1 MFYCSWLKYKNY
13 VAKLKIFLSPVLL
26 PMASKRRIIY
36 EDSNKD
42 ENDTAAAE
50 NVVGNSKQPRTEAS
64 GIFPVSHRGAA
75 DISI

>member
-1 MFYCSWLKYKNY
+1 
-13 VAKLKIFLSPVLL
+13 
-26 PMASKRRIIY
+26 MAPKRRIIY
-36 EDSNKD
+36 EDSDKD